1 MKENEE
7 LICPFCDKQLTTLPN
22 AVNQCCS
29 EIDVKNVD
37 GENVCI
43 NCGSVRGYDYVTEYF
58 NFYDNMHKIRQKSVY
73 HRKYHIE
80 NVLGSI
86 SCENNI
92 QLTYQQLESRSIKYS
107 LRLTVFFMR
116 LMMDANG

>member
-1 MKENEE
+1 MNCNMYMYIHNDLKENEE

-43 NCGSVRGYDYVTEYF
+43 NCGLVDGCDYVPKYF
-58 NFYDNMHKIRQKSVY
+58 NFHEDMYKI
-73 HRKYHIE
+73 
-80 NVLGSI
+80 
-86 SCENNI
+86 
-92 QLTYQQLESRSIKYS
+92 
-107 LRLTVFFMR
+107 
-116 LMMDANG
+116 